1 VGIASRTLE
10 SAKKAAGRLDPP
22 PEFGDVPAELT
33 RKAGIVLI
41 TTRDDAITAACEAIA
56 EREGFREGQI
66 VLHVSG
72 SLPSTILSPAKEKGA
87 FIGSMHPLQS
97 FADVDVAIETLGGS
111 YFCLE
116 GDKEAIEAAK
126 ELALSLKGQVM
137 TIKTEDKPIYHAAAV
152 IAADTVV
159 YLRKILG
166 KPKDLR
172 EAGEMLRLLSGRTH
186 RVYTAVSLY
195 LTASRLM
202 ETRVEITKVRFKR
215 LDRGTI
221 RRYIKLVNTLDKAG
235 AYAIQEHGE
244 MLVEGISGSLSNVIG
259 LPLEEVA
266 ALFSTH
272 PDLSY
277 LVPRIEAALQ
287 KLPRKIAKFRTD

>member
-1 VGIASRTLE
+1 MKSGALIDKMKIILASLSPRRDQLLRDCGLDFRVYSEPTEEKDFAGRPSRTVRYNAE
-10 SAKKAAGRLDPP
+10 KKARAVAR
-22 PEFGDVPAELT
+22 A
-33 RKAGIVLI
+33 
-41 TTRDDAITAACEAIA
+41 
-56 EREGFREGQI
+56 
-66 VLHVSG
+66 
-72 SLPSTILSPAKEKGA
+72 
-87 FIGSMHPLQS
+87 HP
-97 FADVDVAIETLGGS
+97 
-111 YFCLE
+111 
-116 GDKEAIEAAK
+116 
-126 ELALSLKGQVM
+126 
-137 TIKTEDKPIYHAAAV
+137 AAAV

-215 LDRGTI
+215 LDSGAI
-221 RRYIKLVNTLDKAG
+221 RRYIRLVNTLDKAG

>member
-1 VGIASRTLE
+1 MTRTIVIVGAGKVGTAIAVLLQRAGYPVVGIASRTLE
-10 SAKKAAGRLDPP
+10 SAKKAAGRLDPSS
-22 PEFGDVPAELT
+22 EFGDAPAELT

-41 TTRDDAITAACEAIA
+41 TTRDDAIETACEAIA

-126 ELALSLKGQVM
+126 ELALSLKGQIM

-152 IAADTVV
+152 IASNFFVSIIDMS
-159 YLRKILG
+159 LRFYEAIG
-166 KPKDLR
+166 IDR
-172 EAGEMLRLLSGRTH
+172 EGGLEA
-186 RVYTAVSLY
+186 
-195 LTASRLM
+195 LM
-202 ETRVEITKVRFKR
+202 P
-215 LDRGTI
+215 L
-221 RRYIKLVNTLDKAG
+221 IK
-235 AYAIQEHGE
+235 
-244 MLVEGISGSLSNVIG
+244 GSLNNIGALGPVKALTGPIARGDVGVVKSHLEAIERVIPEALQAYKALAAINVDVGIRKG
-259 LPLEEVA
+259 
-266 ALFSTH
+266 T
-272 PDLSY
+272 LSK
-277 LVPRIEAALQ
+277 EAADRILTF
-287 KLPRKIAKFRTD
+287 LNS

>member
-1 VGIASRTLE
+1 MTRTIVIVGAGKVGTAIAVLLQRAGYPVVGIASRTLE

-33 RKAGIVLI
+33 RKAEVVLI
-41 TTRDDAITAACEAIA
+41 TTRDDAIETACEAIA

-126 ELALSLKGQVM
+126 ELALSLKGQIM

-152 IAADTVV
+152 IASNFFVSIIDMS
-159 YLRKILG
+159 LRFYEAIG
-166 KPKDLR
+166 IDR
-172 EAGEMLRLLSGRTH
+172 EGGLEA
-186 RVYTAVSLY
+186 
-195 LTASRLM
+195 LM
-202 ETRVEITKVRFKR
+202 P
-215 LDRGTI
+215 L
-221 RRYIKLVNTLDKAG
+221 IK
-235 AYAIQEHGE
+235 
-244 MLVEGISGSLSNVIG
+244 GSLNNIGALGPVKALTGPIARGDVGVVKSHLEAIERVIPEALQAYKALAAINVDVGIRKG
-259 LPLEEVA
+259 
-266 ALFSTH
+266 T
-272 PDLSY
+272 LSK
-277 LVPRIEAALQ
+277 EAADRILTF
-287 KLPRKIAKFRTD
+287 LNS

>member
-1 VGIASRTLE
+1 MTRTIVIVGAGKVGTAIAVLLQRAGYPVVGIASRTLE
-10 SAKKAAGRLDPP
+10 SAKKAAGRLDPSS
-22 PEFGDVPAELT
+22 EFGDAPAELT

-126 ELALSLKGQVM
+126 ELALSLKGQIM

-152 IAADTVV
+152 IASNFFVSIIDMS
-159 YLRKILG
+159 LRFYEAIG
-166 KPKDLR
+166 IDR
-172 EAGEMLRLLSGRTH
+172 EGGLEA
-186 RVYTAVSLY
+186 
-195 LTASRLM
+195 LM
-202 ETRVEITKVRFKR
+202 P
-215 LDRGTI
+215 L
-221 RRYIKLVNTLDKAG
+221 IK
-235 AYAIQEHGE
+235 
-244 MLVEGISGSLSNVIG
+244 GSLNNIGALGPVKALTGPIARGDVGVVKSHLEAIERVIPEALQAYKALAAINVDVGIRKG
-259 LPLEEVA
+259 
-266 ALFSTH
+266 T
-272 PDLSY
+272 LSK
-277 LVPRIEAALQ
+277 EAADRILTF
-287 KLPRKIAKFRTD
+287 LNS